1 MGRGAVVG
9 VMNRYEGRDENKEQ
23 SLGRCLLVIFSIT
36 RIANAGSFGV
46 YFRKRTM
53 KCWSAESVRAA
64 VNKLPA
70 RGQRHMRV
78 LTHEA
83 PC

>member
-1 MGRGAVVG
+1 VD
-9 VMNRYEGRDENKEQ
+9 VMNKYESIDESKEQ
-23 SLGRCLLVIFSIT
+23 WLGRCLLVILST
-36 RIANAGSFGV
+36 AKTVDGGSFGV

-53 KCWSAESVRAA
+53 KSWGAESVRAA
-64 VNKLPA
+64 VKKLPA

-83 PC
+83 PY